1 MIESIIDENDFKEK
15 ITMMSTQKNLK
26 KKKNSE
32 LSENINQK
40 EKKNKI
46 LLEIKYSSILNDCNQ
61 LIINHDYTNLL
72 KQYQIVLNIA
82 KELNDKFKINEIL
95 INIAINEFY
104 LGKNKDSLNLLE
116 EIYNEFINDLNINE
130 NNDLINLYL
139 FCKLSSNLSL
149 VYLSVNDSD
158 KSFEIIQNLLNIIN
172 NQKNQKIQLY
182 CIRFIIFI
190 LFRKKTLNDEDFN
203 NININ
208 EDNNNKNNNNLTNS
222 TLNLFNNFLYY
233 LKTGNA
239 QLLLDTFI
247 DYQDLLASFQD
258 YSGILFAIFNQ
269 YIENYILNKLTKTK
283 KNNLKL
289 NDTKVKFSALITRIN
304 LNKYLNLNESNM
316 PKNNNISDNN
326 KIIDNINDLFNQK
339 MIKAFDIYNLLY
351 KEENRILTNLE
362 ENNQDSIIENNE
374 DENIINTN
382 KKNVTQIIFDKNK
395 KFYIKFLFNAAIN
408 YIENTLEEDDNKSKI
423 LFQLQTTLNYIIS
436 NKIDLNL
443 INLNI
448 FSQEFKKYLNFII
461 NNILKIYKKYLLT
474 KFLNAFKNKVTK
486 ISKFSSKNKYYK
498 INDFYQDAFIT
509 IYNGSV
515 ITKINFHSKGTKE
528 HFYQIDEKND
538 VLEIFNKTGK
548 EGEPPNKVVEFDQI
562 KKIKYGID
570 SENLK
575 TKYKSLSNKN
585 KWLYLSFIL
594 KDSSIDWC
602 FKNEDILKKWFYG
615 LQCYLR
621 DNTQKKYKIIS
632 TTNFLLKRIK
642 LKMLSEIGDNSEKK
656 NKNFIKI
663 FKKYSKNYDI

>member
-1 MIESIIDENDFKEK
+1 MIESIIVENDFNN
-15 ITMMSTQKNLK
+15 STQKNLK
-26 KKKNSE
+26 KMKNSE
-32 LSENINQK
+32 LSEYSNQK
-40 EKKNKI
+40 EKKSKI
-46 LLEIKYSSILNDCNQ
+46 LLEIKYSSLLNDCNK
-61 LIINHDYTNLL
+61 LIINHDYSNLL
-72 KQYQIVLNIA
+72 KQYQIILNIA
-82 KELNDKFKINEIL
+82 KELNDKYKINEIL

-116 EIYNEFINDLNINE
+116 EIYNEFINDLNNNE

-149 VYLSVNDSD
+149 IYLSVNDSD
-158 KSFEIIQNLLNIIN
+158 KSFEIIQNLINIIN

-182 CIRFIIFI
+182 CLRFIIFI
-190 LFRKKTLNDEDFN
+190 LFRKKTLNDDDFN
-203 NININ
+203 NNNN
-208 EDNNNKNNNNLTNS
+208 EDNNNNIKSNNNLTNS
-222 TLNLFNNFLYY
+222 TINLYNNFLYY
-233 LKTGNA
+233 LKTGNV

-247 DYQDLLASFQD
+247 DYQDLLVSYKD

-269 YIENYILNKLTKTK
+269 NIENYILNKLTKTK

-304 LNKYLNLNESNM
+304 LNKYLNLNEGNM
-316 PKNNNISDNN
+316 SKNNNISDNN

-362 ENNQDSIIENNE
+362 ENNENDEDENIEN
-374 DENIINTN
+374 ENIINTS
-382 KKNVTQIIFDKNK
+382 KKNEAQKIFYKNK

-408 YIENTLEEDDNKSKI
+408 YVKNTLEDDDNKNKI

-443 INLNI
+443 LNLNI
-448 FSQEFKKYLNFII
+448 FSKEFKKYLNFII
-461 NNILKIYKKYLLT
+461 NNILNIYKKFLLT
-474 KFLNAFKNKVTK
+474 KVLNAFKKKVTK
-486 ISKFSSKNKYYK
+486 ITKLSSKSKYYK

-509 IYNGSV
+509 IYNGSI
-515 ITKINFHSKGTKE
+515 ITKINFNSKGTKE

-548 EGEPPNKVVEFDQI
+548 EGEPPNKVIEFDQI

-602 FKNEDILKKWFYG
+602 FKSEDILKKWFYG

-621 DNTQKKYKIIS
+621 DNTQRKYKIIS
-632 TTNFLLKRIK
+632 TTKFILKRVQ
-642 LKMLSEIGDNSEKK
+642 LKIISEIGDNSEKK
-656 NKNFIKI
+656 NKSFIKVL
-663 FKKYSKNYDI
+663 KKYNKNFDI